1 MPRHDLF
8 DLEGEVAVVTGGA
21 GHLGSAICS
30 GLADYGAAVFIACRG
45 MSSTQ
50 HIERLV
56 SSYPLK
62 IQHIPCDVHS
72 RGSIDKAFER
82 IFNMNGKIDI
92 LVNNAYS
99 GGPGKLDD
107 MTESNWLAGIE
118 GTINHVFRCTQ
129 AVMPY
134 MKECHYG
141 SIINISSMYGSVSP
155 DPSMYGESGFDNP
168 PNYGAGKAAII
179 QFTRYAA
186 CHLSPFGIRV
196 NSISPGPF
204 PNETVQENVSFISK
218 LNEKVPLKRF
228 GKPEELKGAVILLA
242 SNAASYITGAN
253 IPVDGGWTAW

>member
-1 MPRHDLF
+1 
-8 DLEGEVAVVTGGA
+8 
-21 GHLGSAICS
+21 
-30 GLADYGAAVFIACRG
+30 
-45 MSSTQ
+45 
-50 HIERLV
+50 
-56 SSYPLK
+56 
-62 IQHIPCDVHS
+62 
-72 RGSIDKAFER
+72 
-82 IFNMNGKIDI
+82 
-92 LVNNAYS
+92 
-99 GGPGKLDD
+99 
-107 MTESNWLAGIE
+107 
-118 GTINHVFRCTQ
+118 
-129 AVMPY
+129 
-134 MKECHYG
+134 
-141 SIINISSMYGSVSP
+141 MYGSVSP